1 MNRKHYF
8 VLLVVAGAAYLLGTL
23 GPSGAVAQRTARNE
37 EAAPAAAA
45 AAAGGR
51 YQISAFAGQAKNGDV
66 FHGCYIA
73 DTTTGQVWMS
83 IPGQG
88 AQAQRVS
95 PAPR

>member
-1 MNRKHYF
+1 MNRKHN
-8 VLLVVAGAAYLLGTL
+8 LLVFVVAGAAYLLGTL
-23 GPSGAVAQRTARNE
+23 GPSGAVAQRTARNDDA
-37 EAAPAAAA
+37 AAPA

-73 DTTTGQVWMS
+73 DTTTGQIWMS

-95 PAPR
+95 QPPR